1 MTKRNNQDIENHNT
15 NNIKR
20 SKVFNNDD
28 DISMSTI
35 FDKIQNDLSIHD
47 NKKEKIIDSLDDIKQ
62 LTRDI
67 MFICTKLHNYINNDE
82 ELGKI
87 LNETIPD
94 KLKLLKN
101 IWQDIINVINNDS
114 IEEWSR
120 LWQYQLSSLSF
131 AVGFFYYLKYNK
143 LASPDIVSELL
154 YINEYK
160 DKSLTLDI
168 ETYLNGIV
176 LLPKEMSRL
185 SMNYVRYEKYDK
197 VKELSDF
204 VNELYAGFQLLN
216 LRNDGLRR
224 KFDGI
229 KYEINKLDQILYD
242 ISVRKL

>member
-20 SKVFNNDD
+20 SKVFNND

-131 AVGFFYYLKYNK
+131 AVGFSF
-143 LASPDIVSELL
+143 I
-154 YINEYK
+154 I
-160 DKSLTLDI
+160 
-168 ETYLNGIV
+168 
-176 LLPKEMSRL
+176 
-185 SMNYVRYEKYDK
+185 
-197 VKELSDF
+197 
-204 VNELYAGFQLLN
+204 
-216 LRNDGLRR
+216 
-224 KFDGI
+224 
-229 KYEINKLDQILYD
+229 
-242 ISVRKL
+242 